1 MKKDAHILKHANRWW
16 CVQGP
21 TAFAF
26 TPNNPTGHHRLD
38 LSIKEE
44 RDVGIKILDARNGNE
59 DYLEAFR
66 KKYSAH
72 AGGPR
77 DHIELCWRNATMN
90 GEVHTHICGGGRLP
104 EPPEYL

>member
-1 MKKDAHILKHANRWW
+1 M
-16 CVQGP
+16 QGP

-38 LSIKEE
+38 LSLKEE

-59 DYLEAFR
+59 DYLQALQ

-77 DHIELCWRNATMN
+77 DHIELCWRNATLN
-90 GEVHTHICGGGRLP
+90 GAVCTCVFARAVVCPILAAHP
-104 EPPEYL
+104 